1 MPNSA
6 LIVYVSGNDSSSAL
20 KARLISKG
28 YDVHCIAID
37 PANGRIQWHP
47 DNGPAPQPR
56 PLGSVVYHKV
66 FIVGHHALT
75 RGMPTRR
82 GVALGDRLLPTSH
95 LIDMLVAAGLHEPS
109 RFILIVCNAARGSS
123 TGNVMQDDIGYSTG
137 HNFAS
142 RLSEIDWFTADVHA
156 YTQEVG
162 VIDEGTHALMQTAA
176 RHGIIQANQVLPLGS
191 RYHMSGS
198 NLPPPRPRAVAG
210 SKMRFYFQNR
220 VLCCSAIY

>member
-6 LIVYVSGNDSSSAL
+6 LIVYISGNDSSSAL

-28 YDVHCIAID
+28 YGVHCIAID
-37 PANGRIQWHP
+37 PADGRIRWHP
-47 DNGPAPQPR
+47 DNGPAPDPR
-56 PLGSVVYHKV
+56 PLGSVVYDTV
-66 FIVGHHALT
+66 FIVRHHALD

-123 TGNVMQDDIGYSTG
+123 TGNVMEDDIGYSTG

-142 RLSEIDWFTADVHA
+142 RLSEIDWFTAEVHA
-156 YTQEVG
+156 YKQEVG

-176 RHGIIQANQVLPLGS
+176 CHGIIQATKSCRWEAAITCLAQSAS
-191 RYHMSGS
+191 RLENFILAARRISAL
-198 NLPPPRPRAVAG
+198 NLASSEIG
-210 SKMRFYFQNR
+210 
-220 VLCCSAIY
+220 